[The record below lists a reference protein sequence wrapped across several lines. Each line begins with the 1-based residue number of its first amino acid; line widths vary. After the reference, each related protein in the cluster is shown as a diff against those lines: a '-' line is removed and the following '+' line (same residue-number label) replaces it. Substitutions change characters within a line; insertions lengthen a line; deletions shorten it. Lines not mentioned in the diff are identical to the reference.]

1 MSIKVGCRG
10 DLGERERD
18 LLACLPAA
26 NIEEA
31 TSVCTG
37 GSNMPPAYCDLIIRV
52 PSGTERQIKKGVLQN
67 AILQKFPFLKVRN
80 SGRSHEQIV
89 VSTAK
94 ILGLFLEKSIL
105 QQTLFVK

>member
-37 GSNMPPAYCDLIIRV
+37 GSNMPPAYCDCIF
-52 PSGTERQIKKGVLQN
+52 QIPPKAKKKTTLWVV
-67 AILQKFPFLKVRN
+67 FFLA
-80 SGRSHEQIV
+80 E
-89 VSTAK
+89 
-94 ILGLFLEKSIL
+94 
-105 QQTLFVK
+105 

>member
-1 MSIKVGCRG
+1 MSIKVRCGG

-37 GSNMPPAYCDLIIRV
+37 GSNMPPAYCDLIFESRILKQKQQRGKN
-52 PSGTERQIKKGVLQN
+52 SLLFLNYN
-67 AILQKFPFLKVRN
+67 AIFDTRCKRLQ
-80 SGRSHEQIV
+80 SCI
-89 VSTAK
+89 K
-94 ILGLFLEKSIL
+94 IQPKTIRTMFHH
-105 QQTLFVK
+105 FC